1 MTARVATLSES
12 RRRWREADT
21 AWTAVTAA
29 RDCAAAAREVAKEQ
43 EAGATRWVEIAN
55 SPEPHIG
62 TDEFCMDMGKLCHQT
77 AANAR
82 RHAAAYD
89 KWADTVRDSYDPD
102 APGVKVR
109 SEVEWKLED

>member
-1 MTARVATLSES
+1 
-12 RRRWREADT
+12 
-21 AWTAVTAA
+21 
-29 RDCAAAAREVAKEQ
+29 
-43 EAGATRWVEIAN
+43 
-55 SPEPHIG
+55 
-62 TDEFCMDMGKLCHQT
+62 MDMGKLCHQT